1 MTPQNRLSI
10 PQGLALKDLGLNR
23 WTSVIWDGNSVLI
36 ASGIKNN
43 SMLSEGWCTLNQI
56 YDAFDFLRE
65 QKVYLKSCLNAG
77 KILELVDFSD
87 EIIFRIF
94 SSVLGLNVTSAEF
107 MHMCSW
113 EIMETVFAFTSSLLQ
128 IFRKIY

>member
-87 EIIFRIF
+87 EIIWSSKDYNVSLALDVALEYLTITKQFARI
-94 SSVLGLNVTSAEF
+94 
-107 MHMCSW
+107 
-113 EIMETVFAFTSSLLQ
+113 
-128 IFRKIY
+128 K